1 MCKLPP
7 VSEQQLSAPGAAVS
21 LAGSAVGAAGNIADA
36 LMRQGLKRTVP
47 TPRLLRGRFRGDAL
61 RRAVEGRTALITGSS
76 SGIGEAT
83 AKQFAAAGAHVIL
96 VARREPE
103 LARVAAEIQ
112 RDGGAATVAT
122 CDLSDR
128 TDIERL
134 AAELTAAH
142 PEIDLVVNNA
152 GRSIRRPI
160 AESVDRFHDFER
172 TMALNY
178 FGPVALT
185 LAVLPGMLERR
196 RGHIINISTWATQMP
211 SPNYV
216 AYTAS
221 KSALDAF
228 TRGTAA
234 ELVGTGVRLS
244 SVHLPLVRT
253 PMIVPALDTHRGMPS
268 ISADEAAGLIADA
281 AIGRSSRVAPALVKL
296 IHVGDAVSA
305 TATDSVM
312 ASMTRHGIGPL
323 ASRPHERR

>member
-1 MCKLPP
+1 M
-7 VSEQQLSAPGAAVS
+7 SEQHPSAPHAPGGLV
-21 LAGSAVGAAGNIADA
+21 GSAVQAAGGVADA
-36 LMRQGLKRTVP
+36 LVRQGLKRTVP
-47 TPRLLRGRFRGDAL
+47 TPRLLRGRLRGADAL
-61 RRAVEGRTALITGSS
+61 RGAVGGRTVLITGAS

-83 AKQFAAAGAHVIL
+83 AKQFAAAGADVIL

-103 LARVAAEIQ
+103 LARVAADIT
-112 RDGGAATVAT
+112 RDGGSASLAT

-128 TDIERL
+128 DDIERL
-134 AAELTAAH
+134 VADLAASH
-142 PEIDLVVNNA
+142 PTIDIVINNA

-160 AESVDRFHDFER
+160 SESVERFHDFER

-178 FGPVALT
+178 FGPVALS

-196 RGHIINISTWATQMP
+196 SGQIINVSTWATQMP

-268 ISADEAAGLIADA
+268 LSADEAADLIADA

-296 IHVGDAVSA
+296 VHLGDALSA

-312 ASMTRHGIGPL
+312 AAMTRHGVGPL
-323 ASRPHERR
+323 APPQR